1 MKKKWLTL
9 GCMALGAMFAFSGC
23 GDASVDSSDP
33 NKPVDPTGYIKQT
46 AKSEYIV
53 NENYAPKNVKQQQGQ
68 IDVAIV
74 FEGTEEGWQA
84 VADEYSRLHS
94 GAAVVNLVKGKT
106 SATYSDEVKNALDG
120 SGTDWDIIQGNLAGG
135 KASTYCLDISGEVY
149 KANAYAGG
157 KMWYSVLKEDAYI
170 SDKSGVSNE
179 SYLINSEGLQ
189 TAWFVNTV
197 ALEKAGVEGYK
208 NKKGDVANPVTW
220 DDLMSLCYYM
230 EEAGYTNPLGIALD
244 TDSISASQFTWLLRV
259 YGDYYYRNEYVT
271 IAEDQDKYKDM
282 DDAKKFAYLSEEQPE
297 AAKDYKYS
305 LTRLFN
311 VILDNGANDLY
322 VGGESAKFQDFV
334 SQLGK
339 MKNYLSLDAASTS
352 MAEMRTKF
360 GSQSGSNPPQIMLDY
375 AGAGLGYMAKETASF
390 KIDYFDYPYMES
402 TFVDEANTLLRDVGG
417 NGGYLSIVA
426 HPGNQAQI
434 NLTLD
439 FMKFFMSPY
448 GQSVYYTGLE
458 KAGSTPMGLTT
469 VLADYVKIPAA
480 WQEFFTSTDKITF
493 TGLSDSNPFISFFI
507 RSLSE
512 GTYSSAEAVRLWQ
525 GYLST
530 GSVES
535 AREFGNSWHDVLKD
549 DWKNFCKKTGYNEK
563 CYLYPGQD
571 PTYGGK

>member
-33 NKPVDPTGYIKQT
+33 NNPVAPEGYIKQT
-46 AKSEYIV
+46 AKSEYVV

-74 FEGTEEGWQA
+74 FEGTEAGWQA

-94 GAAVVNLVKGKT
+94 GAAVVNLVKGYT
-106 SATYSDEVKNALDG
+106 SGTYSDRLKNELDG
-120 SGTDWDIIQGNLAGG
+120 SGTEWDIVQGNLAGG

-197 ALEKAGVEGYK
+197 ALNAAGERGYK
-208 NKKGDVANPVTW
+208 NKNGEVANPVTW

-230 EEAGYTNPLGIALD
+230 EAAGYTNPLGIALD
-244 TDSISASQFTWLLRV
+244 ADSISASQFTWLLRV
-259 YGDYYYRNEYVT
+259 YGDYYYRNEYNN
-271 IAEDQDKYKDM
+271 IAEDYGNYKVDLM
-282 DDAKKFAYLSEEQPE
+282 AQQPE
-297 AAKDYKYS
+297 ADKDYKYS

-334 SQLGK
+334 SQFGK
-339 MKNYLSLDAASTS
+339 MKDYLGGDASATS

-402 TFVDEANTLLRDVGG
+402 TFVDSANTLLRDVGG

-448 GQSVYYTGLE
+448 GQTVYYNGLE

-469 VLADYVKIPAA
+469 VLADYVKIPTK

-512 GTYSSAEAVRLWQ
+512 GTYSTAEAVDLWKD
-525 GYLST
+525 YLST
-530 GSVES
+530 GDVAS
-535 AREFGNSWHDVLKD
+535 AREFGNRWHDVLKE
-549 DWKNFCKKTGYNEK
+549 DWKSFCKKTGYNEN